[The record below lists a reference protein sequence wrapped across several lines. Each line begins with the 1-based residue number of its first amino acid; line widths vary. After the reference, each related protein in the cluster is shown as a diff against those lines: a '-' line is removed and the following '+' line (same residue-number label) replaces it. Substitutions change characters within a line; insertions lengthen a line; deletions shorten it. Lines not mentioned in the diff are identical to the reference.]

1 MCPTTFLKSDRIK
14 NILFSFI
21 FVLFGVEKLR
31 EGKEMSLNKFTHK
44 PLLKNDVQ
52 LKQKKVTNNHKKKKK
67 RKKKEGTP
75 KPRKSKGKK
84 KE

>member
-21 FVLFGVEKLR
+21 FVWFGVEKLR
-31 EGKEMSLNKFTHK
+31 EGKKMNLNKFTHK

-52 LKQKKVTNNHKKKKK
+52 LKQKKVTNNHKKRAITQILYKKK
-67 RKKKEGTP
+67 IMSKKKKIT
-75 KPRKSKGKK
+75 SS
-84 KE
+84 